1 MDFLMG
7 IQMKKII
14 SILLIGFFPFVS
26 AKAQENTEQNEGEK
40 AAKQYLP
47 EQGDWSVGVDL
58 VPLIKYIGTGN
69 DNLKVGGGSPFTKGT
84 DFDNKTLMPDA
95 SIMGKYMLTEK
106 WALRGNI
113 GFKFGSETK
122 KFYVSDDKA
131 AVLNPLGDEKV
142 EDKIKNNKSGVSVML
157 GVEYRKGE
165 RRVQGVFGA
174 GLLFAFMN
182 NKLKYEYGN
191 EMTSV
196 NQNPTTSVWRS
207 GKEYLIPSGYRVLTA
222 YNTGS
227 NFYTGIT
234 GSAGVEWF
242 VAPKISLGAEVN
254 LSVYYLFGKQT
265 YVESEGYNAVLGRV
279 EKRTDLVSP
288 GDRGF
293 YVATESLGGAL
304 TFNFY
309 F

>member
-1 MDFLMG
+1 MN
-7 IQMKKII
+7 KII
-14 SILLIGFFPFVS
+14 AVLLIGLFPFVS
-26 AKAQENTEQNEGEK
+26 ASAQENTERNEGEK
-40 AAKQYLP
+40 TTKQYLP

-69 DNLKVGGGSPFTKGT
+69 DDLKVGGGSPFTKGT
-84 DFDNKTLMPDA
+84 GFDDKILMPDA
-95 SIMGKYMLTEK
+95 SFMGKYMLTDQ

-113 GFKFGSETK
+113 GFKFGSETR
-122 KFYVSDDKA
+122 KFYVNDDEA
-131 AVLNPLGDEKV
+131 AVLNPLGNEKV
-142 EDKIKNNKSGVSVML
+142 EDKIRNNKSGVSIML
-157 GVEYRKGE
+157 GAEYRKGE

-182 NKLKYEYGN
+182 SKVKYDYGN
-191 EMTSV
+191 AMTSV
-196 NQNPTTSVWRS
+196 NQTPTTSVRS
-207 GKEYLIPSGYRVLTA
+207 GSESLIPSGYRVLTK
-222 YNTGS
+222 YNKGSDFYVGVTGS
-227 NFYTGIT
+227 V
-234 GSAGVEWF
+234 GVEWF
-242 VAPKISLGAEVN
+242 VAPKISLGAAVN
-254 LSVYYLFGKQT
+254 LSIYYLFGRQT

-288 GDRGF
+288 GDTGF